1 MKASSTFS
9 RATNSELPLETA
21 DSIDRLP
28 ARSTGRA
35 RDSHREAKKN
45 CPPQNRHS
53 RFAIPAHRLAF
64 AVIRTKT
71 QSARKTHHCDRA
83 SSGRSAKKKYCRV
96 SLIRGR
102 IMVQGRTM
110 RRNPGFTALTMAVQP
125 HTARLSSSI
134 NVRLPNSRRAASE
147 ASFRDI
153 PPATN
158 SSIFSLRCSRISAER
173 SSWIR
178 RRDNSCRNQPI
189 VHPALTTLHESAFSC
204 TDLTR
209 TAMPRWG
216 PRASRAAWGCS
227 TPST

>member
-45 CPPQNRHS
+45 CPPQNRNS

-64 AVIRTKT
+64 AVVCTRRN
-71 QSARKTHHCDRA
+71 QPGKTHHCGRA
-83 SSGRSAKKKYCRV
+83 SSGRSAKKKYCREPHP
-96 SLIRGR
+96 GPD
-102 IMVQGRTM
+102 
-110 RRNPGFTALTMAVQP
+110 RRRQP
-125 HTARLSSSI
+125 RCMGLDAI
-134 NVRLPNSRRAASE
+134 NVRLPNSRRAAAE

-153 PPATN
+153 PPATS

-216 PRASRAAWGCS
+216 PRASHAAWGCS